1 MRNNVL
7 RKSLDRKWI

>member
-1 MRNNVL
+1 VL